1 MSTNNRSSGQ
11 SSANGHSSG
20 LSEEALETIRK
31 FEADLK
37 RSNRQSRRSNR
48 LNDEIQQSLLYN
60 SGENGVNT
68 SA

>member
-11 SSANGHSSG
+11 SSANGRSSG

-48 LNDEIQQSLLYN
+48 LNDEIQQSLL
-60 SGENGVNT
+60 
-68 SA
+68 